1 MFAKSSRALVKF
13 LILFSIAN
21 TAWADIFTPLS
32 ATNGVRQDYSDNTNI
47 IAVAINLYKVVS
59 GTLGA
64 RDRDTHVMTV
74 IHAMQNLDN
83 GEIAEWYN
91 PEKNTA
97 GRVQVVMTY
106 PVQGGYCRKF
116 FTEVRIGSTVRDYT
130 ETGCKTMDSLYWN
143 FSR

>member
-1 MFAKSSRALVKF
+1 MFAKSSLALAKF

-32 ATNGVRQDYSDNTNI
+32 TTNGVRQDYNDNANVV
-47 IAVAINLYKVVS
+47 AVAINLYKVVA
-59 GTLGA
+59 GTLSGS
-64 RDRDTHVMTV
+64 DQETHTMTV

-83 GEIAEWYN
+83 GEMTEWHN
-91 PEKNTA
+91 PAKDTS

-106 PVQGGYCRKF
+106 PAQGGYCRKF
-116 FTEVRIGSTVRDYT
+116 FTEVRIKNTVREYT
-130 ETGCKTMDSLYWN
+130 ETGCKTMDSPYWN